1 MTFHLKSLRFTNTS
15 AMSANTT
22 ELTSSNFKSVI
33 DSPTPVLVDF
43 WAPWCGPCKA
53 IAPILDELAVELKGK
68 VTIGKLNVD
77 DNGAISSE
85 YNVRA
90 IPTLILFKA
99 GKVVD
104 TYVGMKSKA
113 FLKEQLLAK
122 V

>member
-1 MTFHLKSLRFTNTS
+1 MTFHPKSIGFENTTT
-15 AMSANTT
+15 MSANTT
-22 ELTSSNFKSVI
+22 ELNSTNFKSVI
-33 DSPTPVLVDF
+33 DSSTPVLVDF

-53 IAPILDELAVELKGK
+53 IAPILEELAVELKGK

-99 GKVVD
+99 GKAVD
-104 TYVGMKSKA
+104 TFVGMKSKA